1 MVRGGIG
8 DVGNGNSMWTMAMVC
23 GQWLWWS
30 NMNGL
35 ALEIGWLALE
45 TGYALTCGCAW
56 TCYMGG
62 VEGVSEG

>member
-1 MVRGGIG
+1 MVWGVIG
-8 DVGNGNSMWTMAMVC
+8 DVADGNSMWTM
-23 GQWLWWS
+23 LWWS